1 MPQQPSTDVPQG
13 GQGALKSDDYLILK
27 YLRKQAM
34 NLLPVDERPW
44 QCWCQMDTKS
54 VRYVVNSISRF
65 IHLVSCQTIKAMP
78 TQKSY
83 KNVANLLKLLKPVL
97 DDVVD
102 YTIPSDEVLCKECEE
117 LDIAVN
123 EAREFM
129 ESWSLKMSKIYSVLQ
144 SEPLVMKI
152 QSSSLEICHILC
164 RLLQSFPSTSTFTGV
179 QVCMKLDWLTVP
191 SAQLNS
197 GYLLQHCMQELQC
210 LKFERISECIEEA
223 LKSQRKGMVPPSEH
237 LIRIVESLSLTS
249 NQDFLRESI
258 ALEKER
264 MMAQVNGVKG
274 EIDQINIIGLMSHI
288 RDCMVKLESFKAM
301 NGVPIPSY
309 FRCPLSLELMSDP
322 VIVASGQTYD
332 RTSIHKWLDNGLSI
346 CPETRQKFSHTNFIP
361 NYTVKALIANWC
373 EEYHIKFSNTP
384 ERTNTNMPLVS
395 QSEDTS
401 CQDLIRMDSFRCSSQ
416 SNDSISRSS
425 LEVGNGF
432 QKLKNDASFRF
443 SEEES
448 NGCRSRE
455 TENFD
460 HSSPEQSYVHS
471 RSESA
476 SSAVSSIE
484 YPPAGSTDVSRTS
497 GKHENASELL
507 GEIIFECP
515 TSFPLAKNSEFSPI
529 LSEKPYHRS
538 KTMAEMASNR
548 NGNNYPRTLSLS
560 SSESVCDDLATT
572 THVEKLVEG
581 LKSQSH
587 AAQTSAAAELRFLAK
602 HNTENRVIVGHS
614 GAIAPLLSLLYSE
627 VKLTQEHSVTALLNL
642 SINENIKAKIAEA
655 GAIEPLIHVLRTG
668 NAGAK
673 ENAAAALFS
682 LSVLEE
688 YKMKI
693 GRSGAVKALVDL
705 LHTGSLRG
713 KKDAATALFN
723 LSIFHENKARI
734 VQAGAVKYLVELM
747 DPATEMVDKAVAL
760 LANLSTIAEGC
771 TAIVRA
777 GGIPFLVEVIETGSQ
792 RGKENAASILFQL
805 CINSPKFCR
814 LVLQEGAVPPL
825 VALSQSGTPRA
836 KKKEHNSFSATSETS
851 VKGPQG
857 KENNEQRCY

>member
-1 MPQQPSTDVPQG
+1 
-13 GQGALKSDDYLILK
+13 
-27 YLRKQAM
+27 
-34 NLLPVDERPW
+34 
-44 QCWCQMDTKS
+44 MDTKS

-179 QVCMKLDWLTVP
+179 
-191 SAQLNS
+191 
-197 GYLLQHCMQELQC
+197 QHCMQELQC

-346 CPETRQKFSHTNFIP
+346 CPETRQKFSHANLIP

-384 ERTNTNMPLVS
+384 ECTNTNMPLVS

-401 CQDLIRMDSFRCSSQ
+401 CQDLIRMDSFRCSSH

-497 GKHENASELL
+497 GKHENASELS

-627 VKLTQEHSVTALLNL
+627 VKLTQEHSVTAPGFNL

-713 KKDAATALFN
+713 KKDAATSLFN

-836 KKKEHNSFSATSETS
+836 KEKAQQLLSHFRNQREGPTG
-851 VKGPQG
+851 KG
-857 KENNEQRCY
+857 K

>member
-1 MPQQPSTDVPQG
+1 MNSTSSPCHNNPG
-13 GQGALKSDDYLILK
+13 
-27 YLRKQAM
+27 
-34 NLLPVDERPW
+34 
-44 QCWCQMDTKS
+44 QMDTKS

-83 KNVANLLKLLKPVL
+83 KNVASLLKLLKPVL

-102 YTIPSDEVLCKECEE
+102 YTIPSDEVPCKECEE

-152 QSSSLEICHILC
+152 QSSSLEICCILC
-164 RLLQSFPSTSTFTGV
+164 RLLQSSPSTSTFTGV
-179 QVCMKLDWLTVP
+179 
-191 SAQLNS
+191 
-197 GYLLQHCMQELQC
+197 QHCMQELQC
-210 LKFERISECIEEA
+210 LKLERISECIEEA
-223 LKSQRKGMVPPSEH
+223 LKSQRKGMAPPSEH
-237 LIRIVESLSLTS
+237 LIRIIESLSLTS

-274 EIDQINIIGLMSHI
+274 EIDQINNIIGLMSHI

-346 CPETRQKFSHTNFIP
+346 CPETRQKFSHTNLIP

-395 QSEDTS
+395 QSEDTP
-401 CQDLIRMDSFRCSSQ
+401 CQDLIRMDSFRCSSH

-432 QKLKNDASFRF
+432 QKLKNDVSFRF

-471 RSESA
+471 RSESV
-476 SSAVSSIE
+476 SSAVSSID
-484 YPPAGSTDVSRTS
+484 YPPAASTDVSRIS
-497 GKHENASELL
+497 GKHENASELS
-507 GEIIFECP
+507 GEIISECP

-529 LSEKPYHRS
+529 VSEKPYHRS

-572 THVEKLVEG
+572 THVEKLVED
-581 LKSQSH
+581 LKSQSN

-673 ENAAAALFS
+673 ENAAASLFS

-747 DPATEMVDKAVAL
+747 DPTTEMVDKAVAL

-792 RGKENAASILFQL
+792 RGKENAASLLFQL

-836 KKKEHNSFSATSETS
+836 KEKAQQLLSHFRNQREGPTG
-851 VKGPQG
+851 KG
-857 KENNEQRCY
+857 K

>member
-1 MPQQPSTDVPQG
+1 
-13 GQGALKSDDYLILK
+13 
-27 YLRKQAM
+27 
-34 NLLPVDERPW
+34 
-44 QCWCQMDTKS
+44 MDTKS

-179 QVCMKLDWLTVP
+179 QVCMKLDFEYLLYSHQFLSWLTVP

-497 GKHENASELL
+497 GKHENASELS

-836 KKKEHNSFSATSETS
+836 KEKAQQLLSHFRNQREGPTG
-851 VKGPQG
+851 KG
-857 KENNEQRCY
+857 K